1 MNMTFQSD
9 LFCSDI
15 KRNLPNHFEWLIF
28 LKVFGVI
35 DRFDPCFFIYE
46 AFSRDPL
53 FLPPHALPHGEN
65 LH

>member
-28 LKVFGVI
+28 LKFLAWSI
-35 DRFDPCFFIYE
+35 DSILVFFIYE